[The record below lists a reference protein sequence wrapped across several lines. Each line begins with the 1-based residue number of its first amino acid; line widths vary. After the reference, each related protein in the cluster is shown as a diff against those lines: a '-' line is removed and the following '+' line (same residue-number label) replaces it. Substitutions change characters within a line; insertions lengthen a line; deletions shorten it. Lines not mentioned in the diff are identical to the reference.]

1 MKNHRKRGLNLRNW
15 LITASAGL
23 IGYLPLSQRVEAIS
37 RKPTL
42 DGNTLV
48 YESEE
53 EWRNE
58 SPDFT
63 LDKRVNFADFLEF
76 VNAYGSNNERYDLNG
91 NGKVD
96 FEDFLE
102 FVECFGRD
110 IRIEEPQIPPLQK
123 IADQSVEQVDA
134 VVNPK
139 KVNLGEAVPQELK
152 QRGVDYALS
161 GNVRGLKVSLE
172 DSILT
177 YRPFGTFNSE
187 DNGDAYVEFTVTPKN
202 SDKSQKGEVKVA
214 VRKNDRAMQHYQET
228 IPVTG
233 VERWPDANND
243 GLVEDADTIFIY
255 AGNALNP
262 GDPDDIRLATGPKP
276 TKEQVGY
283 AIEDFKRRSDITSG
297 AFFENPW
304 TYGASYF
311 VLVCL
316 FTYFY
321 TAVTFDP
328 KGISSN
334 LQKMGGFIPGIRPGQ
349 PTASFLYY
357 ILNRI
362 LLIGALFLGGIAV
375 MPSIIQGVTGITA
388 FQFLVGGTSLMIV
401 VSVVLETMRQ
411 IRSQLQMREYDTF

>member
-1 MKNHRKRGLNLRNW
+1 MKNYRKRGLNLRNW

-23 IGYLPLSQRVEAIS
+23 IGYLPLSQKVEAIS

-214 VRKNDRAMQHYQET
+214 VRKNDRAMQHDQET

-297 AFFENPW
+297 AFFENP
-304 TYGASYF
+304 
-311 VLVCL
+311 
-316 FTYFY
+316 
-321 TAVTFDP
+321 
-328 KGISSN
+328 N
-334 LQKMGGFIPGIRPGQ
+334 
-349 PTASFLYY
+349 
-357 ILNRI
+357 
-362 LLIGALFLGGIAV
+362 
-375 MPSIIQGVTGITA
+375 
-388 FQFLVGGTSLMIV
+388 IV
-401 VSVVLETMRQ
+401 VITNPDSALGRIYHPEKEAVYKPNKGTIVFFWDNSLLDIIAGLTNTYTKNGIIEAALIRVKSNSPRRTYAHEILGHSIGIDHPESFTPDETIFHENVNGNSKAYTILDKFTAIAR
-411 IRSQLQMREYDTF
+411 IDN